1 MTTVLNQSMDFSKL
15 TWAVRRLYFK
25 LGWQGISAIA
35 LALLV
40 CVLTVGV
47 ILPVHGEL
55 EDMQEQ
61 LMHSYRQQPNMQ
73 VAVVTPEQ
81 GLAKELATFEAEF
94 SGIEHLTDE
103 LGVLFRLAQGH
114 GLEVHKGEYTLVE
127 KKQGVLRSFEA
138 NVPVTGSYQQVKALV
153 LDVLESLPNVAL
165 AELSFER
172 GEVAENQVKTR
183 LRLVFFIRK
192 RAV

>member
-1 MTTVLNQSMDFSKL
+1 MTAALNRSLEFSRL
-15 TWAVRRLYFK
+15 TWSLRRVYFR
-25 LGWQGISAIA
+25 LGWQGVSVIV
-35 LALLV
+35 LALLAS
-40 CVLTVGV
+40 VLIAGV
-47 ILPVHGEL
+47 ILPVRGEL
-55 EDMQEQ
+55 KDMQEQ
-61 LMHSYRQQPNMQ
+61 LKQSYRQQPKTQ

-81 GLAKELATFEAEF
+81 GLEKELATFEARF
-94 SGIEHLTDE
+94 SGIEQLSDE

-138 NVPVTGSYQQVKALV
+138 NVPVVGSYQQVKALV
-153 LDVLESLPNVAL
+153 LDILDSLPNVAL
-165 AELSFER
+165 DELSFER

-192 RAV
+192 RAS